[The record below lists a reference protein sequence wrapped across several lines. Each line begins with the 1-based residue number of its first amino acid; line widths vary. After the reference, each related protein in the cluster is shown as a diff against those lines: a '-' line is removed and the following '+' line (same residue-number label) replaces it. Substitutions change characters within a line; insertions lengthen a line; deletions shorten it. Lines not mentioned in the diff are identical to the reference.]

1 MFVEI
6 ILKTKNLVSNVYRN
20 YIKNKEF
27 GIQCKE
33 KVYLKKESGI
43 QFK

>member
-1 MFVEI
+1 MYIENT
-6 ILKTKNLVSNVYRN
+6 LKTKNLVFNVYRN

-33 KVYLKKESGI
+33 KVY
-43 QFK
+43 